1 MILSRRDL
9 LALMPAAAAGPGL
22 AFADIAARP
31 GKRLVVVILRGAM
44 DGLGAVAPLADPDYA
59 GLRGGIALGT
69 PASPGG
75 ALPLDGRFWLHP
87 ALAPVHPFFAQKA
100 MLVVHAAASP
110 YRERSHFDAQNMIET
125 GLARPNAGNDG
136 WLNRTLACLG
146 TGGIRGIAFSP
157 DLPLLLKGP
166 AAVSNWL
173 PDHAKQDISAQ
184 VARMYAPDRA
194 LASAYAE
201 GLAARG
207 VVDAASAGAPQ
218 KRDFASLCL
227 IAGKTLAVE
236 HGPNIAVLEL
246 GGWDTHVAQGAA
258 KGRLAAAL
266 ANLSAGVTALH
277 QGLGSAWADTVC
289 VAITE
294 FGRTA
299 HPNGTG
305 GTDHG
310 TGTAC
315 LAFGGALAGG
325 RVVTDWP
332 GLSSAAL
339 YQQRD
344 LAPTTD
350 LRSVLKG
357 VLGDHLGVTRTALE
371 HAIFPG
377 SAGARPLQGM
387 IRA

>member
-1 MILSRRDL
+1 MILSRRHI
-9 LALMPAAAAGPGL
+9 LALLPVAATLPGL

-31 GKRLVVVILRGAM
+31 GKRLVVIILRGAM
-44 DGLGAVAPLADPDYA
+44 DGLGAVAPLADPDYGA
-59 GLRGGIALGT
+59 LRGAIALGT
-69 PASPGG
+69 PAAPG
-75 ALPLDGRFWLHP
+75 ATLPLDGRFWLHP
-87 ALAPVHPFFAQKA
+87 ALAPVHPLFAQKA

-110 YRERSHFDAQNMIET
+110 YRDRSHFDAQNMIET
-125 GLARPNAGNDG
+125 GLTRPNAGNDG
-136 WLNRTLACLG
+136 WLNRTLSCLG
-146 TGGIRGIAFSP
+146 TGGIRGIAFTP
-157 DLPLLLKGP
+157 DLPLMLKG
-166 AAVSNWL
+166 AAPVSNWL
-173 PDHAKQDISAQ
+173 PDHQKQDISAQ
-184 VARMYAPDRA
+184 VARLYAPDRA
-194 LASAYAE
+194 LAAAYAE

-218 KRDFASLCL
+218 KRDFPSLAL

-236 HGPNIAVLEL
+236 NGPNIAVLEL

-266 ANLSAGVTALH
+266 ANLAGGVAALH
-277 QGLGSAWADTVC
+277 QGLGPAWGDTVC

-299 HPNGTG
+299 HPNGNG

-315 LAFGGALAGG
+315 LAFGGALDGG
-325 RVVTDWP
+325 RVIADWP
-332 GLSSAAL
+332 GLSNAAL

-357 VLGDHLGVTRTALE
+357 VLGDHLGVTKAALDQR
-371 HAIFPG
+371 IFPG
-377 SAGARPLQGM
+377 SAAARPMQGM